1 MSVRSVEIEDAS
13 EAELQ
18 AALAIRC
25 RMSPADLGS
34 ISAMMQHT
42 DLSFS
47 QSAMHLGFATQDDV
61 DDAIAGL
68 RHMDGE
74 EKESLIEVAINK
86 LSDDRQVVIHVAD
99 PVRPSARLVLAH
111 DPYNPRS
118 ELIRALRT
126 ELLLRSDARQSN
138 VICLVSPSPGEG
150 RSQLAA
156 ELAIAFGQLGRRT
169 LLVDADLRRP
179 TQHDLFS
186 TRNVRGLSDALMRG
200 ERPYVY
206 PVEGMPAMSLL
217 TTGELPPNPLELIS
231 SGRFERLLQD
241 WRKSYE
247 FVVIDTPPVTQC
259 ADALAIATF
268 AGRVLFVVR
277 AEHTRYKD
285 TQETLRRLAT
295 TRAEILGT
303 AMNHF

>member
-1 MSVRSVEIEDAS
+1 MSVRTVEIENS
-13 EAELQ
+13 FEAELQ

-25 RMSPADLGS
+25 RMSPADLQT
-34 ISAMMQHT
+34 ISAMMQHS
-42 DLSFS
+42 DLSFA
-47 QSAMHLGFATQDDV
+47 QSAMHLGFATQDNLDE
-61 DDAIAGL
+61 AIASL
-68 RHMDGE
+68 QHMDVE
-74 EKESLIEVAINK
+74 EKESLVEAAINK
-86 LSDDRQVVIHVAD
+86 LSEDRQVVIHVAD
-99 PVRPSARLVLAH
+99 PVRPSARLVVAH

-126 ELLLRSDARQSN
+126 ELLLRNDARQCN
-138 VICLVSPSPGEG
+138 IICMVSPSSGEG

-169 LLVDADLRRP
+169 LLVDGDMRRP

-186 TRNVRGLSDALMRG
+186 TRNIRGLSDALIRG

-217 TTGELPPNPLELIS
+217 TTGAVPPNPLELIS

-247 FVVIDTPPVTQC
+247 FVVVDTPPVTQC
-259 ADALAIATF
+259 ADALAIATL

>member
-1 MSVRSVEIEDAS
+1 MSVRTVELVNAF

-25 RMSPADLGS
+25 HMSPADLDT
-34 ISAMMQHT
+34 ISAMMRHSN
-42 DLSFS
+42 LGFS
-47 QSAMHLGFATQDDV
+47 QSAVHLGFATQDDV
-61 DDAIAGL
+61 DDAMAGL
-68 RHMDGE
+68 GYVDK
-74 EKESLIEVAINK
+74 EKESVVEVAMNK
-86 LSDDRQVVIHVAD
+86 LSEDRQVVIHVAE
-99 PVRPSARLVLAH
+99 PVRPSARLVVAH
-111 DPYNPRS
+111 DPDNPRS

-126 ELLLRSDARQSN
+126 ELLLRNDGRQSN
-138 VICLVSPSPGEG
+138 VICMVSPSPGEG
-150 RSQLAA
+150 RSQLCA
-156 ELAIAFGQLGRRT
+156 ELGIAFAQLGRRT
-169 LLVDADLRRP
+169 LLVDGDMRRP

-186 TRNVRGLSDALMRG
+186 TRNIRGLSDALIRG

-206 PVEGMPAMSLL
+206 PVEGMPLMSLL
-217 TTGELPPNPLELIS
+217 TTGALPPNPLELIS
-231 SGRFERLLQD
+231 SGRFERLVQD

-247 FVVIDTPPVTQC
+247 FVVIDTPPITRC
-259 ADALAIATF
+259 ADALAIATI